1 MFYLFLWFQKDN
13 FAIQGGIQIERYLF
27 IKHYC
32 MKQLKGKI
40 VLVTGGASGI
50 GKIMVRL
57 LLERAAKVII
67 WDINELKIAETISE
81 FSNKG
86 TILGFTIDVSNVNQI
101 KETAL
106 KVKEEIGAV
115 DLLINNAG
123 IVAGKYFHEHT
134 TLDILKTMEINANA
148 PMHITK
154 EFLNE
159 MLAQNSG
166 HICNI
171 ASSGGLI
178 SNPKMSVYAASKWS
192 LVGWSDSL
200 RLEMEQL
207 KKNINVTTIMPY
219 FINTGMFDGV
229 RSKIPILNPEV
240 AALTIIKAIEKNK
253 RMVTIPGYIYRLIK
267 LGQGFMSINVLDWFA
282 GNVLGIYKTMEHF
295 TGHKK

>member
-1 MFYLFLWFQKDN
+1 
-13 FAIQGGIQIERYLF
+13 
-27 IKHYC
+27 

-86 TILGFTIDVSNVNQI
+86 TISGFTIDVSNVNQI

-134 TLDILKTMEINANA
+134 TLDISKTMAINANA
-148 PMHITK
+148 PMYITK

-229 RSKIPILNPEV
+229 KSKIPILNPEV